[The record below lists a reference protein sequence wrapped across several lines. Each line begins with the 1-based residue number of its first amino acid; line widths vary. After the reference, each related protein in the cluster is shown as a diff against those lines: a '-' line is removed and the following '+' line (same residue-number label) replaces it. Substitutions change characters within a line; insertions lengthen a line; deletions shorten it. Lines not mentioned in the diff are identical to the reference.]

1 MREDSSSIPTYHKDA
16 DMRVGLTFDLKDRY
30 VAEGYGQETVAEFDA
45 PETIDAIDRV
55 LCSMGHS
62 TERIG
67 NIKDLVS
74 ALAVGNRWDIVFNIA
89 EGLHGLCREAQIP
102 ALLDAYRIPYVF
114 SDSLSLVVTLHK
126 GLAKAVVKEHGV
138 PTADYQVVERVGD
151 LVGIDLPFPLFIKP
165 VGGGTGMGID
175 ANSIVEDLDQLR
187 NGVER
192 LLLLHGQPVLVETYL
207 TGREFTVGVVGTGE
221 DARCIGVMEIVVEA
235 SSDRGLYSYQ
245 SKRHYQSCTS
255 YRNVDETVESMCR
268 DVALGAWRA
277 LGCRDGGRVDL
288 RMDGS
293 GSANFLEVNPLA
305 GLHPV
310 DSDLPILAAM
320 HHVSYEELITM
331 IMDSACKR
339 LDIGYEETRSAIA

>member
-1 MREDSSSIPTYHKDA
+1 MRI
-16 DMRVGLTFDLKDRY
+16 GLTFDLKDRY
-30 VAEGYGQETVAEFDA
+30 LAEGYGQELVAEFDA

-55 LCSMGHS
+55 LCALGHS

-74 ALAVGNRWDIVFNIA
+74 ALAVGNRWDVVFNIA

-138 PTADYQVVERVGD
+138 PTADYRVVERVED
-151 LVGIDLPFPLFIKP
+151 IISIDLPFPLFIKP

-175 ANSIVEDLDQLR
+175 EHSIVADFDQLR
-187 NGVER
+187 SGVER

-207 TGREFTVGVVGTGE
+207 SGREFTVGVVGTAE
-221 DARCIGVMEIVVEA
+221 DARCIGVMEIVVDA
-235 SSDRGLYSYQ
+235 SSDHGVYSYQ
-245 SKRHYQSCTS
+245 SKRHYQRCTT
-255 YRNVDETVESMCR
+255 YRKVDSPVESMCR

-293 GSANFLEVNPLA
+293 GVPNFLEVNPLA

-320 HHVSYEELITM
+320 HNVSYGDLLAM
-331 IMDSACKR
+331 IMDSAYKR
-339 LDIGYEETRSAIA
+339 LETGYEETRFVSA